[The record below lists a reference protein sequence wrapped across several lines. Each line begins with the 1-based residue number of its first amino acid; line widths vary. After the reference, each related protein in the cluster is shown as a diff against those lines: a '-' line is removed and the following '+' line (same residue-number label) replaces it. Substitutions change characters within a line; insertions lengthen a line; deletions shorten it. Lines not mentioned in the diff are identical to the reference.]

1 MPTKRTL
8 LAAASLAALPLLRP
22 VAALAQA
29 AAADPPTLKVALLPD
44 ESASTVIQNNQG
56 LKEYLEG
63 RLGKR
68 IELVV
73 TTDYSSMIE
82 AMRFKRIDLGY
93 FGPLSYVLAK
103 SRSPDLEPFAALAS
117 GGKPT
122 YTSHIIAN
130 TQSGI
135 ARAEDVR
142 GKTVGFGDP
151 ASTSSHLIPRALLKN
166 LGLEA
171 GRDYRFQHLGS
182 HDAVARAVQAGN
194 VQAGGISRPI
204 FETLVE
210 RRAVDP
216 AKVAAVA
223 ESRPI
228 PNYPWTM
235 RGDLAPALKDKVRA
249 AFLELKDPAVLGAFK
264 AESFQPIA
272 DADYDVLRETA
283 KLLEID
289 LSKARG

>member
-1 MPTKRTL
+1 MLTKRAL
-8 LAAASLAALPLLRP
+8 LTASLTGPLFHIGAAR
-22 VAALAQA
+22 AQG
-29 AAADPPTLKVALLPD
+29 ADPATLKVALLPD
-44 ESASTVIQNNQG
+44 ESASTVIQNNQS
-56 LKEYLEG
+56 LKDYLEQ

-68 IELVV
+68 IELIV

-103 SRSPDLEPFAALAS
+103 SRSPDIEPFAALVA

-122 YTSHIIAN
+122 YTSYLIAN
-130 TQSGI
+130 TGAGI
-135 ARAEDVR
+135 TKAEDVR

-151 ASTSSHLIPRALLKN
+151 ASTSSHLIPRGLLKT

-171 GRDYRFQHLGS
+171 GTDYKFQHLGS

-194 VQAGGISRPI
+194 VQAGGLSRPI

-210 RRAVDP
+210 RKIVDL
-216 AKVAAVA
+216 AKVAVVA

-228 PNYPWTM
+228 PNYPWTL
-235 RGDLAPALKDKVRA
+235 RNDLAPALKERIRA
-249 AFLELKDPAVLGAFK
+249 AFLELKDPAVLKAFK
-264 AESFQPIA
+264 AEAFQPIA

-283 KLLEID
+283 KLLD
-289 LSKARG
+289 LDLTKARG

>member
-8 LAAASLAALPLLRP
+8 LAASLAAPFFHAG
-22 VAALAQA
+22 AARAQG
-29 AAADPPTLKVALLPD
+29 ADPAALKVALLPD

-56 LKEYLEG
+56 LKDYLER

-68 IELVV
+68 IELIV

-103 SRSPDLEPFAALAS
+103 SRSPDIEPFAALVA

-122 YTSHIIAN
+122 YTSFLIAN
-130 TQSGI
+130 AG
-135 ARAEDVR
+135 AGVAKAEDVR

-151 ASTSSHLIPRALLKN
+151 ASTSSHLIPRGLLKT

-210 RRAVDP
+210 RRMVDP

-228 PNYPWTM
+228 PNYPWTL
-235 RGDLAPALKDKVRA
+235 RSDLAPALKERIRA
-249 AFLELKDPAVLGAFK
+249 AFLELKEPAVLAAFK
-264 AESFQPIA
+264 AEGFQPIA

-283 KLLEID
+283 KLLD
-289 LSKARG
+289 LDLTKARG

>member
-1 MPTKRTL
+1 M
-8 LAAASLAALPLLRP
+8 
-22 VAALAQA
+22 
-29 AAADPPTLKVALLPD
+29 ALLPD

-56 LKEYLEG
+56 LKDYLER

-68 IELVV
+68 IELIV

-103 SRSPDLEPFAALAS
+103 SRSPDIEPFAALVA

-122 YTSHIIAN
+122 YTSFLIAN
-130 TQSGI
+130 AG
-135 ARAEDVR
+135 AGVAKAEDVR

-151 ASTSSHLIPRALLKN
+151 ASTSSHLIPRGLLKT

-171 GRDYRFQHLGS
+171 GKDYRFQHLGS

-210 RRAVDP
+210 RRMVDP

-228 PNYPWTM
+228 PNYPWTL
-235 RGDLAPALKDKVRA
+235 RSDLAPALKERIRA
-249 AFLELKDPAVLGAFK
+249 AFLELKEPAVLAAFK
-264 AESFQPIA
+264 AEGFQPIA

-283 KLLEID
+283 QLLD
-289 LSKARG
+289 LDLTKARG